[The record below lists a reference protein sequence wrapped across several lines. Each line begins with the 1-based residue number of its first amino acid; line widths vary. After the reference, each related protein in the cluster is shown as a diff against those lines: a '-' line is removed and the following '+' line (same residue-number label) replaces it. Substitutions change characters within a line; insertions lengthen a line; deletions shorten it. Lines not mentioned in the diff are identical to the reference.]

1 MFLFNDLDTLLE
13 QRHEIGCHTYDHCDS
28 WDTHP
33 KVFTR
38 SIVENE
44 AALRKVASKATFKT
58 FSYPIS
64 PPRPGT
70 KRLAGRHFACCR
82 GGGQTFNAGQADLN
96 YLRACFLE
104 QTQENH
110 TMIEGLIE
118 RNREA
123 SGWLIFATHDI
134 DRHHTPFGCTPDFFE
149 YVVQSAV
156 KSGARV
162 LPMIEALESLRHA
175 DSATR
180 SAC

>member
-1 MFLFNDLDTLLE
+1 
-13 QRHEIGCHTYDHCDS
+13 
-28 WDTHP
+28 
-33 KVFTR
+33 
-38 SIVENE
+38 
-44 AALRKVASKATFKT
+44 
-58 FSYPIS
+58 
-64 PPRPGT
+64 
-70 KRLAGRHFACCR
+70 
-82 GGGQTFNAGQADLN
+82 
-96 YLRACFLE
+96 
-104 QTQENH
+104 
-110 TMIEGLIE
+110 MIEGLIE

-123 SGWLIFATHDI
+123 GGWLIFATHDI